1 MYSRKVYHGKGRKA
15 RDYLFVEEEGG
26 EKMEHKEFAYVCA
39 LGEQINRK
47 LDRVLSLLEV
57 GKDTENRSD
66 NTAKSDCKIPDK
78 SNG

>member
-1 MYSRKVYHGKGRKA
+1 MKQ
-15 RDYLFVEEEGG
+15 
-26 EKMEHKEFAYVCA
+26 KEFAYVCA

-57 GKDTENRSD
+57 GKDTENCSD
-66 NTAKSDCKIPDK
+66 NTAKSDCKIPDE

>member
-1 MYSRKVYHGKGRKA
+1 
-15 RDYLFVEEEGG
+15 
-26 EKMEHKEFAYVCA
+26 MEHKEFAYVCA

-57 GKDTENRSD
+57 GQDTENRSD